1 MNMKVWCNMTIIK
14 QTFPFYGIILLIS
27 MSLGLFYIFRMLKK
41 EGIKDKNIY
50 LYILLYVLF
59 AFVFGKFYTMI
70 SSNEYNLLKAGLSS
84 YGGLIG
90 VILATIIFELILPT
104 NKKLV
109 KYVIISLPL
118 TYGIAKIGCFIAGC
132 CYGIPYNGIFNVV
145 YKDGLNIPLFPVQI
159 TETIVFIIIFIICNK
174 LRNNKNIVYI
184 TAFISIIAKFLLDFF
199 RYEHIDKVLS
209 TNQIFSLIILIIL
222 IIIYILKVKFKKTN

>member
-1 MNMKVWCNMTIIK
+1 MVISK

-27 MSLGLFYIFRMLKK
+27 ISIGLFYIFRMLKK
-41 EGIKDKNIY
+41 DGIKDKNIY

-59 AFVFGKFYTMI
+59 AIVFGKFYTMI
-70 SSNEYNLLKAGLSS
+70 SSNEYNILKAGLSS

-104 NKKLV
+104 NKKLI

-132 CYGIPYNGIFNVV
+132 CYGIPYNGIFNVI
-145 YKDGLNIPLFPVQI
+145 YKDDLNIPLFPIQLL
-159 TETIVFIIIFIICNK
+159 ESIVFIIIFVICNK
-174 LRNNKNIVYI
+174 LKDHKNVIYTTV
-184 TAFISIIAKFLLDFF
+184 FISIIAKFLLDFL
-199 RYEHIDKVLS
+199 RYEHINKLLS
-209 TNQIFSLIILIIL
+209 TNQIFSIIILIVL
-222 IIIYILKVKFKKTN
+222 IIMIIIKKIIKKT

>member
-1 MNMKVWCNMTIIK
+1 MVISK

-27 MSLGLFYIFRMLKK
+27 ISIGLFYIFRMLKK
-41 EGIKDKNIY
+41 DGIKDKNIY

-59 AFVFGKFYTMI
+59 AIVFGKFYTMI
-70 SSNEYNLLKAGLSS
+70 SSNEYNILKAGLSS

-104 NKKLV
+104 NKKLI

-132 CYGIPYNGIFNVV
+132 CYGIPYNGIFNVI
-145 YKDGLNIPLFPVQI
+145 YKDDLNIPLFPIQLL
-159 TETIVFIIIFIICNK
+159 ESIVFIIIFVICNK
-174 LRNNKNIVYI
+174 LKDHKNVIHTTV
-184 TAFISIIAKFLLDFF
+184 FISIIAKFLLDFL
-199 RYEHIDKVLS
+199 RYEHINKLLS
-209 TNQIFSLIILIIL
+209 TNQIFSIIILIVL
-222 IIIYILKVKFKKTN
+222 IIMIIIKKIIKKT

>member
-1 MNMKVWCNMTIIK
+1 MVISK
-14 QTFPFYGIILLIS
+14 QTFPFYGIILLIA

-70 SSNEYNLLKAGLSS
+70 STQEINILKAGLSS
-84 YGGLIG
+84 YGGLVG
-90 VILATIIFELILPT
+90 VIIATIIFELILPT
-104 NKKLV
+104 NKKLI

-132 CYGIPYNGIFNVV
+132 CYGIPYNGIFNVI

-174 LRNNKNIVYI
+174 LRNNKNIIFI
-184 TAFISIIAKFLLDFF
+184 TTFIAIIAKFLLDFL
-199 RYEHIDKVLS
+199 RYEHINKILS
-209 TNQIFSLIILIIL
+209 INQIFSIIVLVVMIIVYL
-222 IIIYILKVKFKKTN
+222 LKTKFKKTN

>member
-1 MNMKVWCNMTIIK
+1 MVISK
-14 QTFPFYGIILLIS
+14 QTFPFYGIIILIS
-27 MSLGLFYIFRMLKK
+27 LTIGLFYIFRMLKK

-50 LYILLYVLF
+50 LYILLYGSF
-59 AFVFGKFYTMI
+59 AFIFGKLYTMV

-104 NKKLV
+104 NKKLI
-109 KYVIISLPL
+109 KYSIISLPL

-132 CYGIPYNGIFNVV
+132 CYGIPYNGLFNVV
-145 YKDGLNIPLFPVQI
+145 YKDGLNIPLFPIQI

-174 LRNNKNIVYI
+174 LRNNKNIIYI
-184 TAFISIIAKFLLDFF
+184 TSCISIIAKFLLDFL
-199 RYEHIDKVLS
+199 RYEHINKIIS
-209 TNQIFSLIILIIL
+209 SNQIFSIIILLVL
-222 IIIYILKVKFKKTN
+222 IIIFIINKNKKKTR